1 MKKIGITT
9 ESAADLPEELIK
21 KYNIGIV
28 NFKVD
33 LEKIK
38 DIPGNIFEKMR
49 KAEQKGIESTV
60 KTSQP
65 SIADYI
71 GVFKNKLEEF
81 EEIIHIS
88 VSSKVSG
95 AYNSA
100 MQAKKFLGKQ
110 SERIHILDSQKASG
124 AQALLILKAME
135 DIEKG
140 INLKEIKDNFNKR
153 IKKVFLFFMYDN
165 PKWLKAG
172 GRFPKIAQ
180 IGLQK
185 MKDFNISI
193 IMREKDGVIKPM
205 TIKKNVTNLVDPLFD
220 EFKKFTKN
228 TKEKISVVIT
238 HGDNIKEALKLKEKL
253 ESLKN
258 IEVLYVSLLD
268 VVLGAHAGPN
278 LLLINFI
285 YE

>member
-9 ESAADLPEELIK
+9 DSAADLPEELVK
-21 KYNIGIV
+21 KYNIGVV

-38 DIPGNIFEKMR
+38 DISGNIFEKMR
-49 KAEQKGIESTV
+49 KAEAEGIESAV

-71 GVFKNKLEEF
+71 GIFKKKLEEF
-81 EEIIHIS
+81 EEIIHVS

-110 SERIHILDSQKASG
+110 SEKIHILDSQKASG
-124 AQALLILKAME
+124 AQALLTFKIIE

-140 INLKEIKDNFNKR
+140 LCLEEIKHNFNKR
-153 IKKVFLFFMYDN
+153 IKETFLLFMYDN

-185 MKDFNISI
+185 IKDFNMSVV
-193 IMREKDGVIKPM
+193 MREKDGEIKPM
-205 TIKKNVTNLVDPLFD
+205 AIKKNVTNLADPLFD
-220 EFKKFTKN
+220 EFKKFTKD
-228 TKEKISVVIT
+228 TKEKISVVIG
-238 HGDNIKEALKLKEKL
+238 HGDDIKEALKLKEKL
-253 ESLKN
+253 ETLKN
-258 IEVLYVSLLD
+258 IEVLYISLLD

-278 LLLINFI
+278 LLLVNFI